1 MPTSYK
7 FQGVMRCEIPESRL
21 LAAKFGAKSRQEFE
35 FPGRHWK
42 PVHSI
47 KRAWGLLVNLSRHCA
62 LTNQSEAIMP
72 IKPSSTSHLL
82 LLENLLSLAYHSHN
96 FPRGGGEVVSRI
108 YFQPEAA

>member
-1 MPTSYK
+1 
-7 FQGVMRCEIPESRL
+7 MRCEIPESRL

-35 FPGRHWK
+35 FPGRHWSQ
-42 PVHSI
+42 SI
-47 KRAWGLLVNLSRHCA
+47 RSSGPGGLLVNLSRHCT

-82 LLENLLSLAYHSHN
+82 LLENLLYLAYHSHN
-96 FPRGGGEVVSRI
+96 FPRGGGEVASRI

>member
-1 MPTSYK
+1 M
-7 FQGVMRCEIPESRL
+7 
-21 LAAKFGAKSRQEFE
+21 KSQSHDCLQPNLVQNLGRNSNFRGDIGSQSIRSSG
-35 FPGRHWK
+35 PG
-42 PVHSI
+42 
-47 KRAWGLLVNLSRHCA
+47 GLLVNLSRHCT